1 MLTWVRSTSMTDMN
15 ESQSKSSN
23 YELKS
28 DAVEKLLD
36 AQEGK
41 VEDYSQEE
49 LEKYRS
55 KKLGIPHWVKMIF
68 IKAWF
73 AGAVCFFFLFGLS
86 GYLPGQLDLLFV
98 AGAAL
103 GMATDLLTNNVIRFM
118 EKTPGGN
125 DSYLLVTKKGVVG
138 LGLNLLS
145 AYAILLLV
153 YFTYAVCNYVII
165 SITGATD
172 TVPLGVEPVLFGLL
186 CMGYD
191 MLLIGLKRMLQ
202 SILRDAKN
210 AARNQHS
217 T

>member
-118 EKTPGGN
+118 EKEPGEN
-125 DSYLLVTKKGVVG
+125 DKWMMVPGKGTGSMLLNVLYYLVVILFVFMLYNVIN
-138 LGLNLLS
+138 LGIN
-145 AYAILLLV
+145 
-153 YFTYAVCNYVII
+153 TM
-165 SITGATD
+165 TGDMDA
-172 TVPLGVEPVLFGLL
+172 VPLGVEPILFGVF
-186 CMGYD
+186 CTAFDVMF
-191 MLLIGLKRMLQ
+191 I
-202 SILRDAKN
+202 SIKHLVIRIVKKD
-210 AARNQHS
+210 
-217 T
+217 

>member
-1 MLTWVRSTSMTDMN
+1 MTDMN
-15 ESQSKSSN
+15 ESQDKSSN

-36 AQEGK
+36 AQEGR

-49 LEKYRS
+49 LDKYRS
-55 KKLGIPHWVKMIF
+55 KKLGIPQWLKMVAL
-68 IKAWF
+68 KAWF

-86 GYLPGQLDLLFV
+86 SYLPGQLDLLFV

-103 GMATDLLTNNVIRFM
+103 GMATDLLTNNVIRFL

-125 DSYLLVTKKGVVG
+125 DRWLLVTKKGVVG
-138 LGLNLLS
+138 LGLNLL
-145 AYAILLLV
+145 AAFVILFLV
-153 YFTYAVCNYVII
+153 YSTYAVCNYVII

-186 CMGYD
+186 CMAYE

-202 SILRDAKN
+202 SILRDAKD
-210 AARNQHS
+210 AARNHQ

>member
-1 MLTWVRSTSMTDMN
+1 MN
-15 ESQSKSSN
+15 ENENNRSN

-28 DAVEKLLD
+28 EAVEKLVD
-36 AQEGK
+36 AQKGEVPEFSK
-41 VEDYSQEE
+41 EE

-55 KKLGIPHWVKMIF
+55 KKLAIPEWVKMIF

-73 AGAVCFFFLFGLS
+73 AGAVCFFILWGL
-86 GYLPGQLDLLFV
+86 GIYLQSMLDMLFV

-103 GMATDLLTNNVIRFM
+103 GMVTDLLTNNVIRFL

-125 DSYLLVTKKGVVG
+125 DRWLLCARKGVAG
-138 LGLNLLS
+138 FGMNLLC
-145 AYAILLLV
+145 AYAILFCV
-153 YFTYAVCNYVII
+153 YSTYSLINYVII
-165 SITGATD
+165 SVTGVAD

-191 MLLIGLKRMLQ
+191 MLLIGFKRMLQ
-202 SILRDAKN
+202 SMIRDAKN
-210 AARNQHS
+210 AARNQTS